1 MRCEPS
7 TRVMRPPSTVTVRL
21 HVSGQSSGQTGSASS
36 QNAPYQA
43 FQTSDAYINVGT
55 GNDKLWVKFCEILGL
70 GFLLEDPRFK
80 NNALRVKNQNV
91 LAKEIEPTMKYKTT
105 QEWMWLFDDAEMP
118 SGPIYGVDEALKDAQ
133 TLSRKMVVEF
143 DHPKAGKVKS
153 LGFPIKF
160 SEAEFHVRKYPL
172 FWESTI
178 MKF

>member
-1 MRCEPS
+1 
-7 TRVMRPPSTVTVRL
+7 
-21 HVSGQSSGQTGSASS
+21 
-36 QNAPYQA
+36 
-43 FQTSDAYINVGT
+43 
-55 GNDKLWVKFCEILGL
+55 
-70 GFLLEDPRFK
+70 
-80 NNALRVKNQNV
+80 
-91 LAKEIEPTMKYKTT
+91 MKYKTT